1 MTARADGPGRTRP
14 RVPASRRGLSADSPL
29 LGGPFAVEAGAEE
42 PQPREPAYDARS
54 DVLDLPPEPPRA
66 PDAPRAPDLREL
78 RELVPAAEPGRE
90 VDDWGRSQRVFDLIE
105 PLLDFYYRYWFRV
118 ETEGIEHVP
127 SQGGALIVSNHSG
140 ALPPDAPMIMQ
151 AIRHEHR
158 HPRPLY
164 MLGEHW
170 FKGYPGVGMLAN
182 KIGLVAAHPANAQR
196 LLRDEQ
202 RLALAFPEG
211 QKGSRKLYWQRYRLR
226 RFGRG
231 GFVRTAMRAGVP
243 IVPVAVIGAEEAMPI
258 FAHVPL
264 LQRLT
269 GLIYFPINHAFPH
282 FGPAAAA
289 MYLPAKFRIRFLEP
303 VDLSGSGYLPEDAE
317 DVGLV
322 QQLAEEIRG
331 RIQAELDELLLAR
344 RSVWFG

>member
-14 RVPASRRGLSADSPL
+14 RAPASRRGLSADSPL
-29 LGGPFAVEAGAEE
+29 LGGPFAVEAGAE
-42 PQPREPAYDARS
+42 
-54 DVLDLPPEPPRA
+54 V
-66 PDAPRAPDLREL
+66 
-78 RELVPAAEPGRE
+78 VPAAEPGRE
-90 VDDWGRSQRVFDLIE
+90 VDDWGRSQRVLDLIE

-118 ETEGIEHVP
+118 EAEGIEHVP
-127 SQGGALIVSNHSG
+127 SQGGALIVSNRSG

-170 FKGYPGVGMLAN
+170 SKGYPGVGMLAN

-202 RLALAFPEG
+202 RLALG
-211 QKGSRKLYWQRYRLR
+211 
-226 RFGRG
+226 RFGHG
-231 GFVRTAMRAGVP
+231 GFVRTAMRGGVP

-258 FAHVPL
+258 FGQLPL
-264 LQRLT
+264 
-269 GLIYFPINHAFPH
+269 
-282 FGPAAAA
+282 
-289 MYLPAKFRIRFLEP
+289 LPAKFRIRFLEP
-303 VDLSGSGYLPEDAE
+303 VDLSGYPPEDAE

-322 QQLAEEIRG
+322 QQLAEEIRA